1 VNNLGGSRGEAE
13 VEEVEEWRDEAAGAS
28 TPAIAGVLASLSSC
42 TSEGELVSETDCTEA
57 IAYATQA
64 WRVNYYSTHTRLNPN
79 NQRLVEFGSA
89 KLVTRNGNIEP
100 SKSQAK
106 PVEPGT
112 QKNGVWYPTVP
123 PQPTAR
129 ELAASRQ
136 RGERI
141 GSPELYR
148 AVKYT
153 LVCGA
158 GELEAGADTYQVA
171 LNQIQAEQQVRVAYS
186 MGRVLKTILPTNAV
200 IGNNPDS
207 DWTPPTD
214 DPSLRP
220 EPTPSKTAPLPT
232 ILYVDAKNGSD
243 RNSGNNQSPLKTIT
257 QAIAQVRPGMTIQLS
272 PGVYNTETGEVF
284 PLKLPQN
291 VTLRGNPE
299 TQGKGIQII
308 DGGKFLSPTWA
319 GQSITILATDHS
331 QIIGLSL
338 TNPNPRGT
346 AIWIEAGAPLIEA
359 NRFVGSDR
367 EGVFASG
374 TATPTV
380 RNNLFEQNGGNGISF
395 TRDSGGILEGN
406 TVRYNGFGISVSDRA
421 SPKLIRNQIS
431 QNKDGMVINGDSRPL
446 LTSNRI
452 ANNGRD
458 GIVVTN
464 NASPTLRQNSFS
476 DNEQY
481 DLHNTSKQPLNVEA
495 GAIAGLKVEGKVN

>member
-1 VNNLGGSRGEAE
+1 MVKQKLKRSRMKQQVLGWVAVGWAL
-13 VEEVEEWRDEAAGAS
+13 V
-28 TPAIAGVLASLSSC
+28 SLSSC
-42 TSEGELVSETDCTEA
+42 TTTGELVSETGCTEA
-57 IAYATQA
+57 IAHATQA
-64 WRVNYYSTHTRLNPN
+64 WRVNYYSDRTRQNPN

-89 KLVTRNGNIEP
+89 ERVTRNGKVESP
-100 SKSQAK
+100 QPQAK
-106 PVEPGT
+106 SVELGT
-112 QKNGVWYPTVP
+112 QEKGVWYPPVP
-123 PQPTAR
+123 PQPTASEMAESR
-129 ELAASRQ
+129 EA
-136 RGERI
+136 GERI

-153 LVCGA
+153 FVCGA
-158 GELEAGADTYQVA
+158 GELEAGADTYQAA
-171 LNQIQAEQQVRVAYS
+171 LAQIQAEQPIRVSYG
-186 MGRVLKTILPTNAV
+186 MGRVLGTVSPNNAGM
-200 IGNNPDS
+200 GNNS
-207 DWTPPTD
+207 ESESTPPVNV
-214 DPSLRP
+214 PSSSP
-220 EPTPSKTAPLPT
+220 KPAASTAPLPT
-232 ILYVDAKNGSD
+232 VLYVDVNNGSD
-243 RNSGNNQSPLKTIT
+243 RNSGTDGSPLKTIA

-272 PGVYNTETGEVF
+272 PGVYNTGTGEVF

-299 TQGKGIQII
+299 SQGKGTQITG
-308 DGGKFLSPTWA
+308 GGKFLSPTWA
-319 GQSITILATDHS
+319 GQSVTIVATDGS
-331 QIIGLSL
+331 QVVGLSL
-338 TNPNPRGT
+338 TNPNSRGT
-346 AIWIEAGAPLIEA
+346 AIWMEAGAPLIEA

-395 TRDSGGILEGN
+395 TRDSGGTMEGN

-421 SPKLIRNQIS
+421 TPRLIRNQIS

-446 LTSNRI
+446 LNFNRI
-452 ANNGRD
+452 IDNGRD

>member
-1 VNNLGGSRGEAE
+1 MKQQVLGWVTVGWAL
-13 VEEVEEWRDEAAGAS
+13 V
-28 TPAIAGVLASLSSC
+28 SLSSC
-42 TSEGELVSETDCTEA
+42 TTEGELVGETQCTEA
-57 IAYATQA
+57 IARATQA
-64 WRVNYYSTHTRLNPN
+64 WRVNYYSDRTRLNPN

-89 KLVTRNGNIEP
+89 KLVTRNGKVEP
-100 SKSQAK
+100 PKSGTN
-106 PVEPGT
+106 PIEPGT
-112 QKNGVWYPTVP
+112 QQNGVWYPIVP

-129 ELAASRQ
+129 EMAESRQ

-158 GELEAGADTYQVA
+158 GELEAGADTYQAA
-171 LNQIQAEQQVRVAYS
+171 LAQIQAEQQVRVAYS
-186 MGRVLKTILPTNAV
+186 MGRVLKTISPSNAV
-200 IGNNPDS
+200 IGNNPEPE
-207 DWTPPTD
+207 WTPPAD
-214 DPSLRP
+214 DPS
-220 EPTPSKTAPLPT
+220 PSPAPITSKPAPLPT
-232 ILYVDAKNGSD
+232 ILYVDAKTGSD
-243 RNSGNNQSPLKTIT
+243 RNPGTDGSPLKTIA

-272 PGVYNTETGEVF
+272 PGVYNTGTGEIF

-299 TQGKGIQII
+299 SQGKSIQITG
-308 DGGKFLSPTWA
+308 GGKFLSPTWA
-319 GQSITILATDHS
+319 GQSVTIVATDGS
-331 QIIGLSL
+331 QIMGLSL
-338 TNPNPRGT
+338 TNPNTRGT
-346 AIWIEAGAPLIEA
+346 AVWIEAGATLIEA

-395 TRDSGGILEGN
+395 TRDSSGTVEGN
-406 TVRYNGFGISVSDRA
+406 TVRYNGFGVSVSDRA
-421 SPKLIRNQIS
+421 TPRLIRNQVS
-431 QNKDGMVINGDSRPL
+431 QNKDGMVINGDSRPML
-446 LTSNRI
+446 NFNRI
-452 ANNGRD
+452 TDNGRD

-476 DNEQY
+476 ANEQY
-481 DLHNTSKQPLNVEA
+481 DLHNTSKQPLNIEA